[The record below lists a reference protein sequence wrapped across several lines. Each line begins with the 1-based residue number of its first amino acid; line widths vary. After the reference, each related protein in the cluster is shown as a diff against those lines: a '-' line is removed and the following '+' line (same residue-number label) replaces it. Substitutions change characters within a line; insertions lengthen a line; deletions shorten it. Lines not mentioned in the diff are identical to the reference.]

1 MVIDIDFIPSAN
13 FWEFC
18 VEANMF
24 NHLSHASANEKRVWA
39 LVSLELHESFTPSP
53 KDKASLAECLKNN
66 SVVVAEAYLN
76 PAAHAPVQVH
86 EWLATNEVRSNPNP
100 IGLPIWTKG

>member
-1 MVIDIDFIPSAN
+1 
-13 FWEFC
+13 
-18 VEANMF
+18 MF
-24 NHLSHASANEKRVWA
+24 NHLSHAAAKDKRVWA

-53 KDKASLAECLKNN
+53 QDKASLAECLKNN

-86 EWLATNEVRSNPNP
+86 EWLATNEVPKPKSDLFTSLAEEA
-100 IGLPIWTKG
+100 G